1 MDLLKRLEN
10 ALAAEAEKH
19 FLENSRKL
27 FDETAVEYKHRL
39 SGKFVLTDPSKIS
52 EIEGSNICITRKL
65 DGEMRTVYFDGST
78 TVMFTTGGKEERDFP
93 CLTEFTQKLKAAGI
107 KCAGFAAE
115 LNFVK
120 ADGSRSRV
128 SDVIHAVTNE
138 ELHGSL
144 ALSPFDILF
153 IDDSKWQAEHYE
165 KTYEKMKEIFGV
177 TGPSTPL
184 RDRKGML
191 RDHGLVCPVQMEM
204 GTSSSDIAKVY
215 KKWVLKEKAEGL
227 VVHTEQPVIWKIKP
241 LHSIDA
247 AVVGYTSYEKGVRDL
262 LFAVMEPSGI
272 YRIFASGSNGLSDK
286 QLKILEQNLSAL
298 KVSSNLIYT
307 DSQGVA
313 FQMIKPE
320 FVFEITAT
328 DFANTNCLND
338 SFKNYILEY
347 SDKKG
352 WNMKGKVPGVATYN
366 LSIVRLREDKKCLEP
381 DIAVHQLQDLCPF
394 PNAEKSIKP
403 EKLSDSTIIERKV
416 FFKQIGKRKYV
427 KKFVLLKTNKEKTEL
442 YSKYILH
449 FTDFSSGRAEKMKI
463 SVWPSSSKT
472 ELLEK
477 MEKLIYISIKSG
489 WATQ

>member
-1 MDLLKRLEN
+1 MDFIQRIEK
-10 ALAAEAEKH
+10 ALADNAEKK

-39 SGKFVLTDPSKIS
+39 SGKFVLTDPSKIA

-65 DGEMRTVYFDGST
+65 DGEMRTVYFDGTT
-78 TVMFTTGGKEERDFP
+78 TVMFTTGGKEEKDFP
-93 CLTEFTQKLKAAGI
+93 CLEEFTKKLKAAGI

-115 LNFVK
+115 LNFIK
-120 ADGSRSRV
+120 PDGSRSRV
-128 SDVIHAVTNE
+128 SDVIHAVANE

-153 IDDSKWQAEHYE
+153 IDDSKWQVEHYE
-165 KTYEKMKEIFGV
+165 KTYEKMVEIFG
-177 TGPSTPL
+177 GF
-184 RDRKGML
+184 DRL
-191 RDHGLVCPVQMEM
+191 NHHSLVCPVQMER
-204 GTSSSDIAKVY
+204 GISSSDIAKVY

-247 AVVGYTSYEKGVRDL
+247 AVIGYTSNENGVRDL

-272 YRIFASGSNGLSDK
+272 YRIFASGSNGLSNK
-286 QLKILEQNLSAL
+286 QRKILEVNLSSL
-298 KVSSNLIYT
+298 TVSSNLIYT

-320 FVFEITAT
+320 FVFEVTAT

-338 SFKNYILEY
+338 SFKNYIVEY
-347 SDKKG
+347 SKENG
-352 WNMKGKVPGVATYN
+352 WKMRGKVPGVATYN
-366 LSIVRLREDKKCLEP
+366 LSIVRLREDKKCVEP

-394 PNAEKSIKP
+394 PNAEKKIKP
-403 EKLSDSTIIERKV
+403 ENLSDSTIVDRKV
-416 FFKQIGKRKYV
+416 FYKQSGCRKYV

-449 FTDFSSGRAEKMKI
+449 FTDYSSHREEKMKI
-463 SVWPSSSKT
+463 SVWCSSDKR
-472 ELLEK
+472 ELQEK
-477 MEKLIYISIKSG
+477 MEKLIYRSVKSG

>member
-1 MDLLKRLEN
+1 MDLIKRLE
-10 ALAAEAEKH
+10 AVMAAEAEKH

-27 FDETAVEYKHRL
+27 FDETAIEYKHRL
-39 SGKFVLTDPSKIS
+39 SGKFVLTDPLKIA

-65 DGEMRTVYFDGST
+65 DGEMRTVYFDGTT
-78 TVMFTTGGKEERDFP
+78 TVMFTTGGKEEKDFP
-93 CLTEFTQKLKAAGI
+93 CLEEFTKKLKAVGI

-115 LNFVK
+115 LNFIK
-120 ADGSRSRV
+120 PDGSRSRV
-128 SDVIHAVTNE
+128 SDVIHAVANE

-153 IDDSKWQAEHYE
+153 IDDSKWQVEHYE
-165 KTYEKMKEIFGV
+165 KTYEKMVEIFG
-177 TGPSTPL
+177 GF
-184 RDRKGML
+184 DRL
-191 RDHGLVCPVQMEM
+191 NHHSLVCPVQMER

-247 AVVGYTSYEKGVRDL
+247 AVIGYTSDENGVRDL

-272 YRIFASGSNGLSDK
+272 YRIFASGSNGLSNK
-286 QLKILEQNLSAL
+286 QRKILEVNLSSL
-298 KVSSNLIYT
+298 TVSSNLIYT

-320 FVFEITAT
+320 FVFEVTAT

-338 SFKNYILEY
+338 SFKNYIVEY
-347 SDKKG
+347 SKENG
-352 WNMKGKVPGVATYN
+352 WKMRGKVPGVATYN
-366 LSIVRLREDKKCLEP
+366 LSIVRLREDKKCVEP

-394 PNAEKSIKP
+394 PNAEKKIKP
-403 EKLSDSTIIERKV
+403 ENLSDSTIVDRKV
-416 FFKQIGKRKYV
+416 FYKQSGCRKYV

-449 FTDFSSGRAEKMKI
+449 FTDYSSHREEKMKI
-463 SVWPSSSKT
+463 SVWCSSDKR
-472 ELLEK
+472 ELQEK
-477 MEKLIYISIKSG
+477 MEKMIYRSVKSG

>member
-1 MDLLKRLEN
+1 MDLIKRLE
-10 ALAAEAEKH
+10 AVMAAEAEKH

-27 FDETAVEYKHRL
+27 FDETAIEYKHRL
-39 SGKFVLTDPSKIS
+39 SGKFVLTDPLKIA

-65 DGEMRTVYFDGST
+65 DGEMRTVYFDGTT
-78 TVMFTTGGKEERDFP
+78 TVMFTTGGKEEKDFP
-93 CLTEFTQKLKAAGI
+93 CLEEFTKKLKAAGI

-115 LNFVK
+115 LNFIK
-120 ADGSRSRV
+120 PDASRSRV
-128 SDVIHAVTNE
+128 SDVIHAVANE

-153 IDDSKWQAEHYE
+153 IDDSKWQVEHYE
-165 KTYEKMKEIFGV
+165 KTYEKMVEIFG
-177 TGPSTPL
+177 GF
-184 RDRKGML
+184 DRL
-191 RDHGLVCPVQMEM
+191 NHHSLVCPVQMER

-247 AVVGYTSYEKGVRDL
+247 AVIGYTSNENGVRDL

-272 YRIFASGSNGLSDK
+272 YRIFASGSNGLSNK
-286 QLKILEQNLSAL
+286 QRKILEVNLSSL
-298 KVSSNLIYT
+298 TVSSNLIYT

-320 FVFEITAT
+320 FVFEVTAT

-338 SFKNYILEY
+338 SFKNYIVEY
-347 SDKKG
+347 SKENG
-352 WNMKGKVPGVATYN
+352 WKMRGKVPGVATYN
-366 LSIVRLREDKKCLEP
+366 LSIVRLREDKKCVEP

-394 PNAEKSIKP
+394 PNAEKKIKP
-403 EKLSDSTIIERKV
+403 ENLSDSTIVDRKV
-416 FFKQIGKRKYV
+416 FYKQSGCRKYV

-449 FTDFSSGRAEKMKI
+449 FTDYSSHREEKMKI
-463 SVWPSSSKT
+463 SVWCSSDKR
-472 ELLEK
+472 ELQEK
-477 MEKLIYISIKSG
+477 MEKMIYRSVKSG

>member
-1 MDLLKRLEN
+1 MDFIQRIEK
-10 ALAAEAEKH
+10 ALADNAEKK

-27 FDETAVEYKHRL
+27 FDEIAVEYKHRL
-39 SGKFVLTDPSKIS
+39 SGKFVLTDPSKIA

-65 DGEMRTVYFDGST
+65 DGEMRTVYFDGNTS
-78 TVMFTTGGKEERDFP
+78 VMFTTGGKEEKDFP
-93 CLTEFTQKLKAAGI
+93 CLEEFTQKLKAAGV

-115 LNFVK
+115 LNFIK
-120 ADGSRSRV
+120 PDGSRSRV
-128 SDVIHAVTNE
+128 SDVIHAVANE

-153 IDDSKWQAEHYE
+153 IDDSKWQVEHYE
-165 KTYEKMKEIFGV
+165 KTYEKMVEIFG
-177 TGPSTPL
+177 GF
-184 RDRKGML
+184 DRL
-191 RDHGLVCPVQMEM
+191 NHHSLVCPVQMER

-247 AVVGYTSYEKGVRDL
+247 AVIGYTSNENGVRDL

-272 YRIFASGSNGLSDK
+272 YRIFASGSNGLSNK
-286 QLKILEQNLSAL
+286 QRKILEVNLSSL
-298 KVSSNLIYT
+298 TVSSNLIYT

-320 FVFEITAT
+320 FVFEVTAT

-338 SFKNYILEY
+338 SFKNYIVEY
-347 SDKKG
+347 SKENG
-352 WNMKGKVPGVATYN
+352 WKMRGKVPGVATYN
-366 LSIVRLREDKKCLEP
+366 LSIVRLREDKKCVEP

-394 PNAEKSIKP
+394 PNAEKKIKP
-403 EKLSDSTIIERKV
+403 EKLSDSTIVDRKV
-416 FFKQIGKRKYV
+416 FYKQSGCRKYV

-449 FTDFSSGRAEKMKI
+449 FTDYSSHREEKMKI
-463 SVWPSSSKT
+463 SVWCSSDKR
-472 ELLEK
+472 ELQEK
-477 MEKLIYISIKSG
+477 MEKLIYRSVKSG

>member
-1 MDLLKRLEN
+1 MDLLQRVKDT
-10 ALAAEAEKH
+10 LAANAKKS

-39 SGKFVLTDPSKIS
+39 SGKFVLTDPSKIAD
-52 EIEGSNICITRKL
+52 IEGSKICITRKL
-65 DGEMRTVYFDGST
+65 DGEMRTVYFNGST
-78 TVMFTTGGKEERDFP
+78 SVMFTTGGKEEKDFP
-93 CLTEFTQKLKAAGI
+93 CLEVFTKKLKAAGI

-120 ADGSRSRV
+120 ADKSRSRV
-128 SDVIHAVTNE
+128 SDVIHAVANK
-138 ELHGSL
+138 ELHASL

-165 KTYEKMKEIFGV
+165 KTYEKMVEIFG
-177 TGPSTPL
+177 GFNRL
-184 RDRKGML
+184 NQCE
-191 RDHGLVCPVQMEM
+191 LVRPVQMEK
-204 GTSSSDIAKVY
+204 GTSSSDIARVY
-215 KKWVLKEKAEGL
+215 KKWVIKEKAEGL

-247 AVVGYTSYEKGVRDL
+247 AVIGYTSYENGVRDL

-286 QLKILEQNLSAL
+286 QRKILEVNLSAL

-320 FVFEITAT
+320 FVFEVTAT
-328 DFANTNCLND
+328 DLANTNCLND
-338 SFKNYILEY
+338 SFKNYIVEY
-347 SDKKG
+347 SEEKG
-352 WNMKGKVPGVATYN
+352 WTLKGKVPGVITYN
-366 LSIVRLREDKKCLEP
+366 LSIVRLREDKKCIEA
-381 DIAVHQLQDLCPF
+381 DIALHQLQDLCPF
-394 PNAEKSIKP
+394 PNAEKNLKP
-403 EKLSDSTIIERKV
+403 QELADSTIVERKV
-416 FFKQIGKRKYV
+416 FYKESGRRKYV
-427 KKFVLLKTNKEKTEL
+427 KKYVLLKTNKEKSGL

-449 FTDFSSGRAEKMKI
+449 FTDYSSAREEKMKI
-463 SVWPSSSKT
+463 SLWCSSDKT
-472 ELLEK
+472 ELQEK
-477 MEKLIYISIKSG
+477 MEKMIYKSIKSG

>member
-1 MDLLKRLEN
+1 MDLLQRVKDT
-10 ALAAEAEKH
+10 LAANAEKN

-39 SGKFVLTDPSKIS
+39 SGKFVLTDPSKIAD
-52 EIEGSNICITRKL
+52 IEGSNICITRKL
-65 DGEMRTVYFDGST
+65 DGEMRTVYFNGST
-78 TVMFTTGGKEERDFP
+78 SVMFTTGGKEEKDFP
-93 CLTEFTQKLKAAGI
+93 CLEVFTEKLKAAGI

-120 ADGSRSRV
+120 ADKSHSRV
-128 SDVIHAVTNE
+128 SDVIHAVANK
-138 ELHGSL
+138 ELHASL

-165 KTYEKMKEIFGV
+165 KTYEKMVEIFGKE
-177 TGPSTPL
+177 G
-184 RDRKGML
+184 
-191 RDHGLVCPVQMEM
+191 PVQMEK
-204 GTSSSDIAKVY
+204 GTSSSDIARVY
-215 KKWVLKEKAEGL
+215 KKWVIKEKAEGL

-247 AVVGYTSYEKGVRDL
+247 AVIGYTSYEKGVRDL

-286 QLKILEQNLSAL
+286 QRKVLEVNLSTL

-320 FVFEITAT
+320 FVFEVTAT

-338 SFKNYILEY
+338 SFKNYIVEY
-347 SDKKG
+347 SEEKG
-352 WNMKGKVPGVATYN
+352 WNLKGKVSGVATYN
-366 LSIVRLREDKKCLEP
+366 LSIVRLREDKKCIEA
-381 DIAVHQLQDLCPF
+381 DIALHQLQDLCPF
-394 PNAEKSIKP
+394 PNAEKNLKP
-403 EKLSDSTIIERKV
+403 QELADSTIVERKV
-416 FFKQIGKRKYV
+416 FYKQSGRRKYV
-427 KKFVLLKTNKEKTEL
+427 KKYVLLKTNKEKSGL

-449 FTDFSSGRAEKMKI
+449 FTDYSSAREEKMKI
-463 SVWPSSSKT
+463 SLWCSSDKT
-472 ELLEK
+472 ELQEK
-477 MEKLIYISIKSG
+477 MEKMIYKSIKSG
-489 WATQ
+489 WSTQ

>member
-1 MDLLKRLEN
+1 MDLLQRIKDT
-10 ALAAEAEKH
+10 LAANAEKN

-39 SGKFVLTDPSKIS
+39 SGKFVLTDPSKIAD
-52 EIEGSNICITRKL
+52 IEGSNICITRKL
-65 DGEMRTVYFDGST
+65 DGEMRTVYFNGSSS
-78 TVMFTTGGKEERDFP
+78 VMFTTGGKEEKDFP
-93 CLTEFTQKLKAAGI
+93 CLEVFTKKLKAAGI

-120 ADGSRSRV
+120 ADKSRSRV
-128 SDVIHAVTNE
+128 SDVIHAVANK
-138 ELHGSL
+138 ELHASL

-165 KTYEKMKEIFGV
+165 KTYEKMVEIFG
-177 TGPSTPL
+177 GF
-184 RDRKGML
+184 DRL
-191 RDHGLVCPVQMEM
+191 NHLVCPVQMEK
-204 GTSSSDIAKVY
+204 GTSSSDIARVY
-215 KKWVLKEKAEGL
+215 KKWVIREKAEGL

-247 AVVGYTSYEKGVRDL
+247 AVIGYTSYEKGVRDL

-286 QLKILEQNLSAL
+286 QRKILEVNLSAL

-320 FVFEITAT
+320 FVFEVTVT

-338 SFKNYILEY
+338 SFKNYIVEY
-347 SDKKG
+347 SEGKG
-352 WNMKGKVPGVATYN
+352 WNLKGKVPGVATYN
-366 LSIVRLREDKKCLEP
+366 LSIVRLREDKKCIEA
-381 DIAVHQLQDLCPF
+381 DIALHQLQDLCPF
-394 PNAEKSIKP
+394 PNAEKNLKSQ
-403 EKLSDSTIIERKV
+403 ELADSTIVERKV
-416 FFKQIGKRKYV
+416 FYKQSGKRKFV
-427 KKFVLLKTNKEKTEL
+427 KKYVLLKTNKEKSGL

-449 FTDFSSGRAEKMKI
+449 FTDYSSAREEKMKI
-463 SVWPSSSKT
+463 SLWCSSDKT
-472 ELLEK
+472 ELQEK
-477 MEKLIYISIKSG
+477 MEKMIYKSIKSG
-489 WATQ
+489 WTTQ